1 MRRILFL
8 AHAEILHVVRDRAT
22 LAQALVVP
30 IVQMLVLGN
39 AATFEIRNTPTWI
52 VDLDRT
58 PVSRGL
64 VNRIAASGHFEIV
77 GTTSSSA
84 VADESLLAGDTTL
97 VLTIPHQ
104 FEGSLVRTG
113 HAEVQLT
120 VNAEKGSAAGIV
132 QSYATSILASYAAE
146 IGRVGGASGGVG
158 RASRSTPGIS
168 GNTAGP
174 IEIVQH
180 TRYNPT
186 RNYRHYMV
194 PGILVALVTMIGTL
208 LTSQN
213 IAREKELGTL
223 EQLNVTPITRGQ
235 FIAGKLLPYWSI
247 AMVELAI
254 GLAVGVLVFGVP
266 VRGSVV
272 LLFGVA
278 AVYLLVALGI
288 GLFISTL
295 VSTQQQAMFV
305 TFFIV
310 NIYLLMSGLFT
321 PIDSMAPW
329 VQTASQINP
338 VRHFVTIARAI
349 LMKGAGVQEIG
360 RPFAML
366 VVFAVVVLTVAV
378 RQYRKRTT

>member
-8 AHAEILHVVRDRAT
+8 AQAEILHVVRDRAT

-30 IVQMLVLGN
+30 IIQMLVLGN

-58 PVSRGL
+58 SASRGL
-64 VNRIAASGHFEIV
+64 VNRIAASGHFDIV
-77 GTTSSSA
+77 GTTASPA
-84 VADESLLAGDTTL
+84 VADDSMLAGDTTL
-97 VLTIPHQ
+97 VLTIPRE
-104 FEGSLVRTG
+104 FELSLVNDGR
-113 HAEVQLT
+113 ADVQLT

-132 QSYATSILASYAAE
+132 QSYATSILASYSRELTDSAGLLREARPT
-146 IGRVGGASGGVG
+146 GSVG
-158 RASRSTPGIS
+158 RGSRSSPGVQ
-168 GNTAGP
+168 
-174 IEIVQH
+174 IVQH
-180 TRYNPT
+180 TRYNAT
-186 RNYRHYMV
+186 RNYKHYMV
-194 PGILVALVTMIGTL
+194 PGILVALVTIIGSL

-235 FIAGKLLPYWSI
+235 FIAGKLLPYWVI

-254 GLAVGVLVFGVP
+254 GLAVGVLVFGIP
-266 VRGSVV
+266 VRGSVF
-272 LLFGVA
+272 LLFSVA
-278 AVYLLVALGI
+278 GVYLLVALGI

-305 TFFIV
+305 TFFII

-329 VQTASQINP
+329 VQKASVINP
-338 VRHFVTIARAI
+338 VRHFVTISRAI
-349 LMKGAGVQEIG
+349 LMKGAGLEEIA
-360 RPFAML
+360 RPFATL
-366 VVFAVVVLTVAV
+366 GLFAVVVLSVAV
-378 RQYRKRTT
+378 RQYKKRTA